1 MTIGLEELV
10 KIGLLSPLDRH
21 FALSIVRLGRESNPM
36 VELAAAVASRAVS
49 RGHICADL
57 NDLHTNGWL
66 ADDDTPVSKMDLPS
80 PKAWSAALRK
90 SPLVA
95 AHPDPRHPRPLVFD
109 EQGRL
114 YLYRYA
120 DYQRRLAS
128 QIKDRASIAEK
139 PNQELLQAGLARL
152 FPGTD
157 ANDAQRRA
165 AELAVSRRFS
175 VISGG
180 PGTGKT
186 YTVAKILALLQEQAL
201 ALGNAPLRIQLMA
214 PTGKAA
220 QRLGESIANS
230 IDTLNVDAKT
240 RDAIP
245 RTASTLH
252 RGLGRRA
259 DSATR
264 FRHNSENPLP
274 ADVVIVD
281 EASMVDLAM
290 MTKLI
295 EAIPSAGRLILLGDK
310 DQLASV
316 EAGAILGDIYAAGL
330 ENCTAELTHSHRYDG
345 TSGIGQL
352 ARAVIAGDADRA
364 MHALATANRVALR
377 ELESISDLGRVLT
390 PVVNATFMHLRRAA
404 PAEKLSILSELRI
417 LTAHRNGPFGATHCN
432 PIVEQILGN
441 ANHLQLDRDWYE
453 GRPIIVTANDYQL
466 DLWNGDVGVIGRAEE
481 NASLAAFFQG
491 RDRNTLRHLS
501 PARLPDHETVF
512 AMTVHKS
519 QGSEFGRILL
529 LLPDRPSPVLTR
541 ELIYTAITRAREH
554 VDICGSESVLRHAI
568 GRRVRRASGLVDL
581 LRSA

>member
-1 MTIGLEELV
+1 MTIALDELV
-10 KIGLLSPLDRH
+10 KQGMLSPLDRH
-21 FALSIVRLGRESNPM
+21 FARSLVRLGHESDPT
-36 VELAAAVASRAVS
+36 VELAAAIASRAVS

-57 NDLHTNGWL
+57 GELHSEGL
-66 ADDDTPVSKMDLPS
+66 FADDDASIPALDLPAS
-80 PKAWSAALRK
+80 KAWHAALRR
-90 SPLVA
+90 SPLVGV
-95 AHPDPRHPRPLVFD
+95 HPDPKQPRPLVLD
-109 EQGRL
+109 EKGRL

-120 DYQRRLAS
+120 DYQSRLAL
-128 QIKDRASIAEK
+128 QIKTRAIVAES
-139 PNQELLQAGLARL
+139 PNRALLQKGLARL

-157 ANDAQRRA
+157 ANDAQRKA

-201 ALGNAPLRIQLMA
+201 ASGNAPLRIQLMA

-230 IDTLNVDAKT
+230 IDTLNIDAQT
-240 RDAIP
+240 RDVIP

-252 RGLGRRA
+252 RGLGRSA
-259 DSATR
+259 ASATR
-264 FRHNSENPLP
+264 FRHNADNPLP

-295 EAIPSAGRLILLGDK
+295 EAIPHVGRLILLGDK

-316 EAGAILGDIYAAGL
+316 EAGAILGDIYSAGL
-330 ENCTAELTHSHRYDG
+330 ENCTAELTHSHRYDDA
-345 TSGIGQL
+345 SGIGQL

-364 MHALATANRVALR
+364 MHVLATANRVSVCDLKAVT
-377 ELESISDLGRVLT
+377 DLGRALA
-390 PVVNATFMHLRRAA
+390 PIVNSTFANLRRAA

-417 LTAHRNGPFGATHCN
+417 LTAHRNGPFGATRCN
-432 PIVEQILGN
+432 PVVEQVLGN
-441 ANHLQLDRDWYE
+441 AFHLQLDRDWYE

-466 DLWNGDVGVIGRAEE
+466 DLWNGDVGVIGRAGE
-481 NASLAAFFQG
+481 NAPLEAFFQG
-491 RDRNTLRHLS
+491 RDRKTLRHLS

-519 QGSEFGRILL
+519 QGSEFGRVLL

-541 ELIYTAITRAREH
+541 ELVYTAITRARDR
-554 VDICGSESVLRHAI
+554 VDIYGSESVLRHAI

-581 LRSA
+581 LRNA